1 MCKAVLQLLSELP
14 VSMEMERGLLT
25 ICGTAD
31 TDENDVRGNDMQL
44 LLPYNFT
51 VFNEIA
57 WYTTKDWKES
67 IA

>member
-1 MCKAVLQLLSELP
+1 M
-14 VSMEMERGLLT
+14 SMEMERGLLT